1 MKPVTYGSMLGGCCM
16 AKKGSFSF
24 DDMVDP
30 VGLPAEPIEGVK
42 QRGAGE
48 GDAPV
53 AKLIQPVRRGR
64 PSKPRTATEARPSFG
79 LDPETHALFKIW
91 LLRRGVSMQDY
102 LEEHIRDLVKGEK
115 L

>member
-1 MKPVTYGSMLGGCCM
+1 M
-16 AKKGSFSF
+16 AKKGGFSF
-24 DDMVDP
+24 DGMVD
-30 VGLPAEPIEGVK
+30 VDADAPAPIEGVK

-48 GDAPV
+48 DKPPQAKSAAKVRKTAAEPV
-53 AKLIQPVRRGR
+53 PTPARRGR
-64 PSKPRTATEARPSFG
+64 PPKPRTVTEARPSFG

-102 LEEHIRDLVKGEK
+102 LEEHIRGLVKGEK

>member
-1 MKPVTYGSMLGGCCM
+1 MG
-16 AKKGSFSF
+16 KKGGFSF
-24 DDMVDP
+24 DGMVDP
-30 VGLPAEPIEGVK
+30 GADEPAPIKGVK

-48 GDAPV
+48 ANRHRS
-53 AKLIQPVRRGR
+53 KLIETAAPTRRGR
-64 PSKPRTATEARPSFG
+64 PPKPRTATEARPSFG

-102 LEEHIRDLVKGEK
+102 LEEHIRNLVKGEK

>member
-1 MKPVTYGSMLGGCCM
+1 M
-16 AKKGSFSF
+16 AKKGGFSF
-24 DDMVDP
+24 DGMVDP
-30 VGLPAEPIEGVK
+30 GAEEPAPIEGVK

-48 GDAPV
+48 VARREAKPAEKAAP
-53 AKLIQPVRRGR
+53 ARRGR
-64 PSKPRTATEARPSFG
+64 PPKPRTATEARPSFG

-102 LEEHIRDLVKGEK
+102 LEEHIRGLVKGEK